1 MILIT
6 TSRFL
11 AATALWVFAGA
22 AHAQAAGCEAL
33 MAQID
38 AKIRAGG
45 VTQFTLTTVDAA
57 AHAGGR
63 VVGTCELGTKK
74 IVYEPGPTHGAVSAT
89 RPAQQPAP
97 APARQRNE
105 PMLTECRDGTV
116 NMGGDCRR

>member
-1 MILIT
+1 MVIT
-6 TSRFL
+6 RRFL
-11 AATALWVFAGA
+11 IATTLWAFAGA
-22 AHAQAAGCEAL
+22 VHAQAAGCEAL

-45 VTQFTLTTVDAA
+45 VTQFTLTTVDASA
-57 AHAGGR
+57 EAGGR
-63 VVGTCELGTKK
+63 VVGTCDLGTKK

-97 APARQRNE
+97 APARRRDE

-116 NMGGDCRR
+116 NLGGDCRR